1 MPGVVRR
8 ASSNRK
14 RGSNRMNDDKT
25 ILAPIEVPGMQI
37 NFQSPIGPS
46 GKVIAFVMGVDALIP
61 LGRLNEQLDTI
72 ARAVRRQDAGEQ
84 LLLDRNHLAANRKL
98 LAKAKAARDATA
110 MAHESKLTLAGS
122 ERRRA
127 PDPTKIDPHGVS
139 ALSQRDQEILNIE
152 GQIAGC
158 EERIPFWEGILRGDD
173 PLDLPETPAMAAE

>member
-1 MPGVVRR
+1 M
-8 ASSNRK
+8 S
-14 RGSNRMNDDKT
+14 DDKT

-37 NFQSPIGPS
+37 NFQSPVGPS
-46 GKVIAFVMGVDALIP
+46 GKVIAFVLGVDALTP
-61 LGRLNEQLDTI
+61 LGALNDRLDII

-110 MAHESKLTLAGS
+110 RAHEGKLTLVGAS
-122 ERRRA
+122 RRRE
-127 PDPTKIDPHGVS
+127 PDPTRIDPHGVS
-139 ALSQRDQEILNIE
+139 ALSQHDQRIVEIE

-158 EERIPFWEGILRGDD
+158 EERIPFWEGILRGGD